1 MERDILK
8 KGHWHLRQDKWV
20 IFGFMADHA
29 HLFPI
34 TKMSEV
40 FGVSRSG
47 YYSWMGRSRSKRA
60 NQNKRLREAICR
72 VWESSNKKYGSP
84 RIHRQLVAEGWDV
97 SRPRIARLMAAMG
110 IASRIRRKWVKTTDS
125 NHQWPVAAN
134 LLDRNFFPEN
144 LSRVW
149 VSDITYIRCETGW
162 LYLTTVMDLGDRQI
176 LGWSL
181 SDRMSAG
188 ETSIAA
194 LEQALNRR
202 RPGDDLLYHSDQGV
216 PYACEEFTKILDKHN
231 ITQSMSRKGNCWDNA
246 PAESF
251 FKTLKYELDR
261 PDHYQSYRH
270 ARAAIFEFIEIWYN
284 RKRLHSTLDYQTPV
298 QAEQNL
304 NRKQAA

>member
-1 MERDILK
+1 
-8 KGHWHLRQDKWV
+8 
-20 IFGFMADHA
+20 MADHA
-29 HLFPI
+29 HIFPI

-47 YYSWMGRSRSKRA
+47 YYSWMGRGPSRRA
-60 NQNKRLREAICR
+60 SENQRLREAIHQ
-72 VWESSNKKYGSP
+72 VWKASNKTYGSP
-84 RIHRQLVAEGWDV
+84 RIHRQLAAEGWAV
-97 SRPRIARLMAAMG
+97 SRQRIARLMANMG

-125 NHQWPVAAN
+125 NHRWPVAAN

-144 LSRVW
+144 LSQVW
-149 VSDITYIRCETGW
+149 VSDITYIPSETGW

-181 SDRMSAG
+181 SDGMSA
-188 ETSIAA
+188 EQTSIAA
-194 LEQALNRR
+194 LEQAVIRR
-202 RPGDDLLYHSDQGV
+202 NPAEGMLFHSDQGV
-216 PYACEEFTKILDKHN
+216 QYACEDFTKNLDKHS

-251 FKTLKYELDR
+251 FKTLKYELDM
-261 PDHYQSYRH
+261 PDRYQSYRH
-270 ARAAIFEFIEIWYN
+270 AKAAIFEFIEIWYN
-284 RKRLHSTLDYQTPV
+284 RKRLHSALDYQSPV